1 MLLKNAKLVLKDR
14 ITEGS
19 LLIENGK
26 ISAVIQDPDPEC
38 PCCRGD
44 EYDACGNYVM
54 PGFVDL
60 HTHGS
65 GGFDFMDGSAE
76 EIENAAQSLAL
87 NGTTTCLPSAT
98 TSPNEDLLLFLDNFN
113 TVRKSYSEKF
123 THGLFMARMPG
134 VHLEGPYLS
143 PEKHGA
149 QDKSNL
155 KNPVPS
161 HYEMILDRAQG
172 AIKRWSLAPELEGS
186 MRFIDILVSQ
196 NILVS
201 AAHTNAT
208 YDTISQAFDHGLR
221 QLTHFY
227 SGMSSLMRV
236 NGYRVL
242 GTVEAG
248 YLIDGLSLEL
258 ICDGIHLP
266 KDMLRLIFKCKD
278 NGHLTACSDSMRAA
292 GMPEGTYY
300 LGPKR
305 LKIEVIVEDGIAK
318 LPDRSAFA
326 ASVATGARLASTL
339 HNTLGLDMCA
349 ASRVLSLQPAALIGM
364 DHLIG
369 SIEKG
374 KYADLVVCD
383 DNLNI
388 SKVFINGKPSPR

>member
-26 ISAVIQDPDPEC
+26 ISAVIQDPDAEC

-44 EYDACGNYVM
+44 EYDAGGKYVM

-65 GGFDFMDGSAE
+65 GGYDFMDGSAE
-76 EIENAAQSLAL
+76 DIANAAENLASF
-87 NGTTTCLPSAT
+87 GTTTCLPSAT
-98 TSPNEDLLLFLDNFN
+98 TCPDEDLFLFLDNFN
-113 TVRKSYSEKF
+113 AVRKN
-123 THGLFMARMPG
+123 HGRFMSKMPG
-134 VHLEGPYLS
+134 LHLEGPYFS

-155 KNPVPS
+155 KKPVPA
-161 HYEMILDRAQG
+161 HYEMILERAQG

-186 MRFIDILVSQ
+186 MQFIDTLVGQ
-196 NILVS
+196 NILAS

-208 YDTISQAFDHGLR
+208 YDIISEAYDHGLR

-242 GTVEAG
+242 GVVEAG
-248 YLIDGLSLEL
+248 YLIDGLNLEL

-266 KDMLRLIFKCKD
+266 KDMLRLVFKCKD
-278 NGHLTACSDSMRAA
+278 NSRITGCSDSMRGA
-292 GMPEGTYY
+292 GMPEGVYY

-339 HNTLGLDMCA
+339 HNILGLDMSA
-349 ASRVLSLQPAALIGM
+349 VSRILSLQPAALIGM
-364 DHLIG
+364 DNEIG

-374 KYADLVVCD
+374 KCADLVVCD
-383 DNLNI
+383 DSLNI
-388 SKVFINGKPSPR
+388 SKVFINGKSK